1 MKKFLFWILLVAIL
15 LGSVELLSWPAVLY
29 LKNVKKRTYAPLV
42 DRGISQKHRQTVMKL
57 INGEFE
63 YSRFDP
69 DLGWAIKANGRK
81 NFYRANSQK
90 MRSDREYS
98 KEPGEGVLRIAAFGD
113 SFTHGDEVANSETWA
128 AQMEAAS
135 PQLDVMNF
143 GVPGYGL
150 DQAYLRYLKEGVHF
164 SPDIVF
170 IGLTLP
176 MVVRSVSVYNPFQ
189 INKSSGQLAK
199 PRFIIKNDQLKLI
212 ANPFQTLKD
221 YEKLLNGEHDFEKTQ
236 KYDLYYRRL
245 YSKSFWDVF
254 ASVRLFKMLRQEA
267 VEASIISRKLVLG
280 ELNSDTEAFKVTT
293 RICKQF
299 YQDVLDRGAVPI
311 VVILPDGINILSKLK
326 YQEEQMI
333 SLISY
338 LEENGLDY
346 IHVMDVFND
355 AGIVGMEGLKEYFM
369 PNKHYSAKGNKLC
382 AKKILEYLAIKGY
395 INGNFE
401 LGPLP

>member
-1 MKKFLFWILLVAIL
+1 M
-15 LGSVELLSWPAVLY
+15 
-29 LKNVKKRTYAPLV
+29 KKRTYVPLV
-42 DRGISQKHRQTVMKL
+42 DCGISQKHRQTVMKL

-69 DLGWAIKANGRK
+69 DLGWTIKANGRK
-81 NFYRANSQK
+81 NIYRANSQK
-90 MRSDREYS
+90 TRSDREYS

-333 SLISY
+333 LLISY

-346 IHVMDVFND
+346 IHMMDAFND
-355 AGIVGMEGLKEYFM
+355 VGIVGMEGLKEYFM
-369 PNKHYSAKGNKLC
+369 PNKHYSAKGN
-382 AKKILEYLAIKGY
+382 
-395 INGNFE
+395 
-401 LGPLP
+401 